1 MLVVITQALYAQN
14 SNIVLSTSQ
23 VAQKFVKIYI
33 TAPRLA
39 RLDKLRRMQCNRFA
53 CLIVFTKR
61 VILVFLYIV
70 MHKDALSLKQ
80 RSSTIGGNVLAN
92 RSRCTVKSLFFSNGF
107 FPSLPLVF
115 LQLLYIETFLS
126 LWSFFF
132 LANCESACARERVEL
147 CK

>member
-39 RLDKLRRMQCNRFA
+39 RLDKLRRMQCSRFA

-61 VILVFLYIV
+61 VILVFLYIVNV

-92 RSRCTVKSLFFSNGF
+92 RSRCTVKSLFFF
-107 FPSLPLVF
+107 
-115 LQLLYIETFLS
+115 
-126 LWSFFF
+126 
-132 LANCESACARERVEL
+132 
-147 CK
+147 